1 MTVDCALGIEDDDAG
16 DAIVLIKNL
25 AILIEDLLFTKEG
38 FDVGFMT
45 DASKRFYVFVIK
57 GKRG

>member
-1 MTVDCALGIEDDDAG
+1 MGHTV
-16 DAIVLIKNL
+16 VLIKNL

-45 DASKRFYVFVIK
+45 DTSKRLDVFVVK